1 LRILF
6 DQGTPVPLRQ
16 YLADHFVATAFE
28 MGWAE
33 LDNGSLLLRAEAQF
47 DALVTTD
54 QNLRYQQ
61 TLTNG
66 TSQLSFCR
74 LPVGR
79 GCRNTIRRL
88 SLQSKRFDPVTMSL

>member
-6 DQGTPVPLRQ
+6 DQGTPAPLRQ

-61 TLTNG
+61 NLTNRN
-66 TSQLSFCR
+66 LAIVV
-74 LPVGR
+74 LPFASWR

-88 SLQSKRFDPVTMSL
+88 SLRSKRFDPVTMSL

>member
-1 LRILF
+1 M
-6 DQGTPVPLRQ
+6 PLRQ

-61 TLTNG
+61 NLTTRKLSIVVLPFASWPRLQKHNQKIVATVEALRPG
-66 TSQLSFCR
+66 DYVTLSFA
-74 LPVGR
+74 P
-79 GCRNTIRRL
+79 
-88 SLQSKRFDPVTMSL
+88 